1 MAFVTVNNYD
11 VEHASQMLVYEN
23 LMVGI
28 QHINGKGVIDTY
40 TKTDDVRSVTF
51 IDIKRILPSP
61 VRFRRVGSSNNGG
74 WHNVRNEGGF
84 NNAPQSV
91 HYTIPVDLF
100 YDEGI
105 ALMET
110 QEYSSPT
117 NLKAIVMSGL
127 IKAMQT
133 SINAITFAKQ
143 YIGYFRDS
151 FKAENG
157 TATEKEIANSVFAY
171 DPAVAANADGSVTD
185 AFIAAN
191 TSLSK
196 GVPELGA
203 FAIPADRRQ
212 AFITYD
218 FDRYMQRQ
226 YAQNASDAA
235 ARINSTG
242 YIDPFTGHK
251 GVRVDTLNTG
261 MAGTYNGVDMFLFNE
276 NVKLWTY
283 IALGIYPA
291 DSGAEVQS
299 EDQIAAETALD
310 KIGAMIVYADTTV
323 RGIVGPTVEVNKHPF
338 QQGVYIA
345 PALKVG
351 VEVLSGKGIKMVVN
365 GGWTSDDIAAIK
377 KVIKFTEIDGVE
389 HTGAKEFAGIYND
402 GTSK

>member
-28 QHINGKGVIDTY
+28 QHINGKGCIDTY
-40 TKTDDVRSVTF
+40 TKTNDVRSVTF

-61 VRFRRVGSSNNGG
+61 VRFRKVGSTNNGA

-117 NLKAIVMSGL
+117 QLKAIVMENVV
-127 IKAMQT
+127 KAMQT
-133 SINAITFAKQ
+133 SINAVTFAKQ
-143 YIGYFRDS
+143 YLGYFRDS
-151 FKAENG
+151 FKDV
-157 TATEKEIANSVFAY
+157 ATEKEIKDAVFAY
-171 DPAVAANADGSVTD
+171 DTAVAANADGSVTD
-185 AFIAAN
+185 AFVAAN

-203 FAIPADRRQ
+203 FAVPADRRQ

-226 YAQNASDAA
+226 YVQNASEAA

-242 YIDPFTGHK
+242 YIDPFTGNK

-261 MAGTYNGVDMFLFNE
+261 LAGTYNGVDMYILNE
-276 NVKLWTY
+276 YVKLWTY
-283 IALGIYPA
+283 KAIGLYPA
-291 DSGAEVQS
+291 DNGVEVQT

-323 RGIVGPTVEVNKHPF
+323 RGIVGPNIEVNKHPF
-338 QQGVYIA
+338 QAGVYVA
-345 PALKVG
+345 PELKMG
-351 VEVLSGKGIKMVVN
+351 VEVLSGKGIKMVVK
-365 GGWTSDDIAAIK
+365 GGWTSDEIASIK
-377 KVIKFTEIDGVE
+377 KVIKFTEIDGVVN
-389 HTGAKEFAGIYND
+389 TGAKLFAGIYND
-402 GTSK
+402 GSSN